1 MNTAT
6 NTAFSATIDQTRET
20 IFVDADSRII
30 AEQCARGEYQH
41 RLVRGVARWSGADLR
56 GKASK
61 YAGHY
66 SRSRDSLV
74 HKMRSAGLTVM
85 LVKGAN
91 DRIIAIV
98 SYDPIT
104 VETAG
109 KRSERVL
116 RIAA

>member
-1 MNTAT
+1 MPTET
-6 NTAFSATIDQTRET
+6 NTSTIDQTNET

-41 RLVRGVARWSGADLR
+41 RLVRGAARWSGADLR

-66 SRSRDSLV
+66 SRSRDSRV
-74 HKMRSAGLTVM
+74 HKMRRAGLTV
-85 LVKGAN
+85 LLIKGAN
-91 DRIIAIV
+91 DRILAIV
-98 SYDPIT
+98 SYDPVT
-104 VETAG
+104 VVAEG
-109 KRSERVL
+109 KRNERTL

>member
-6 NTAFSATIDQTRET
+6 DPASSATIDQTRET

-30 AEQCARGEYQH
+30 AEQCARGSYQDS
-41 RLVRGVARWSGADLR
+41 LIRGVARWSGADLIGTAR
-56 GKASK
+56 K

-74 HKMRSAGLTVM
+74 HKMRTAGLTVI

-104 VETAG
+104 VEAEG
-109 KRSERVL
+109 KRSERVI